1 MMSVINQV
9 RELVAD
15 LDRPFT
21 IHDLHPIWDKLPE
34 SERGKTYK
42 TVGTV
47 LSKMKRYHKE
57 IVAVGYGE
65 KSKSNGKRAVIYES
79 CEPLVEIKKTFGDNL
94 PGWRKVYPEYFR
106 GV

>member
-1 MMSVINQV
+1 VEIVEVS
-9 RELVAD
+9 LVTGAIAD
-15 LDRPFT
+15 
-21 IHDLHPIWDKLPE
+21 DL
-34 SERGKTYK
+34 
-42 TVGTV
+42 
-47 LSKMKRYHKE
+47 MKRYHKE

-79 CEPLVEIKKTFGDNL
+79 CEPPVEIKKTFGDNL